1 MEDDMMCEGIG
12 CGVGRQVIARVV
24 LGGREEQAL
33 MECGLR
39 PIRDVWTI

>member
-1 MEDDMMCEGIG
+1 MKDDMMCEGIG
-12 CGVGRQVIARVV
+12 CGVGRQVRAGCFRSWK
-24 LGGREEQAL
+24 EQVL